1 MSDIG
6 FWNLAQ
12 QAPEKVAL
20 IDPQE
25 KSWTRGQLLSQ
36 CNQLV
41 HGLRSLGLEVGDSVA
56 VVLPNCKE
64 FYVAYLACY
73 SAGFY
78 LVPINWHLT
87 GPEVAYILEDSEAK
101 AFITHEQVAQTAKE
115 ALQAANFSSEHAFA
129 IGNISSFNSFADFL
143 TQQTDALPSDMTA
156 GNVMYYTSGTTGR
169 PKGVKRAL
177 IPADPNMVA
186 AMMCGFQ
193 MMFGITPEGDGVH
206 YCGSP
211 LYHTAVLNWS
221 SNAIHLGH
229 PVVLVESWDGEDML
243 RLIDKYKITNSHMVP
258 TQFVRLLKLPQEVR
272 DRYDVSSTRNM
283 VHAAAPCPMDV
294 KHAMLKWWGNSI
306 YEYYAA
312 TEGGGTI
319 ASPEEW
325 LANPGTV
332 GKPWFGADINILND
346 DGEELPIGEIG
357 TVYILLSEQMRF
369 EYKGDK
375 EKTERDRIGNYFTVG
390 DVGYLNADNFLFL
403 CDRKIDMIISGGT
416 NIYPAEIEG
425 ALLMHPKVKDCA
437 VFGIPNED
445 WGEEIK
451 AVIEPMDGSTVDQ
464 PTDQLAQELR
474 QFLLE
479 RIAKMKVPKSFDF
492 TEQLPRDPNGKL
504 YKRRLRDPYWE
515 NKSKI

>member
-12 QAPEKVAL
+12 QSPDKVAL

-25 KSWTRGQLLSQ
+25 QTWSRGQLLSQ

-64 FYVAYLACY
+64 FYIVYLACY

-78 LVPINWHLT
+78 LVPVNWHLT
-87 GPEVAYILEDSEAK
+87 GSEVAYILKDSEAK
-101 AFITHEQVAQTAKE
+101 AFITHQQVEATAIE
-115 ALQAANFSSEHAFA
+115 ALQSANFSPQHAFA
-129 IGNISSFNSFADFL
+129 VGNINGFNPLSDFL
-143 TQQTDALPSDMTA
+143 AAQSDAMPNNMTA

-177 IPADPNMVA
+177 IAADPNMVA

-193 MMFGITPEGDGVH
+193 MMFGITPEGDGIH

-229 PVVLVESWDGEDML
+229 PVILVEQWDGEDML
-243 RLIDKYKITNSHMVP
+243 RLIDKYKVTNSHMVP

-283 VHAAAPCPMDV
+283 VHAAAPCPVDV
-294 KHAMLKWWGNSI
+294 KQAMLQWWGNAL

-325 LANPGTV
+325 LENPGTV
-332 GKPWFGADINILND
+332 GKPWFGADIKIMDD
-346 DGEELPIGEIG
+346 DGNELPTGEIG

-375 EKTERDRIGNYFTVG
+375 EKTEKDRIGNYFTVG

-403 CDRKIDMIISGGT
+403 CDRKIDMIISGGV

-437 VFGIPNED
+437 VFGIPNDD

-451 AVIEPMDGSTVDQ
+451 AVVELIDHN
-464 PTDQLAQELR
+464 LASEALAEEFK
-474 QFLLE
+474 QFLQG
-479 RIAKMKVPKSFDF
+479 RIAKMKVPRSFDF

-504 YKRRLRDPYWE
+504 YKRRLRDPYWQ
-515 NKSKI
+515 NHSKI